1 MNVSYRKLALK
12 GHKEKNLVYFSQVE
26 TPLHRMY
33 IKNGLCVYWGKKHVC
48 DVLKIQARAY
58 YLLSQTHVKNCFND
72 RHVFV
77 RSESHPLTYVHA

>member
-33 IKNGLCVYWGKKHVC
+33 IKNGLCVY
-48 DVLKIQARAY
+48 
-58 YLLSQTHVKNCFND
+58 
-72 RHVFV
+72 
-77 RSESHPLTYVHA
+77 